1 MFQGERTPLIIPRDI
16 DIDAVKGFLPYL
28 HRYKLREIEAVY
40 PITKRFVGILE
51 TTPQYEA
58 LKPTEHLWPVE
69 NFFGVD
75 PPAVITNTAST
86 STANEEPVTAAPVRL
101 GSPIQLRT
109 ETPSSLPGLLPLA
122 DSSDEE
128 EPDPPSE
135 EQGREPP
142 MQVPTYI
149 EPYRRVPGGR
159 DIFRYTGHIVA
170 CLYAAFA
177 LQLTTGERLR
187 YPDAFSIVEF
197 FSPRPFTFLTQMLDL
212 YRGATFELFTQ
223 NILSTSGNTNLV
235 ASVYIATYIKG
246 PGYTIRRHPHPIM
259 RGPPP
264 EDHTTVDTLYGAVTM
279 NNLPAAVEQAVL
291 ANPSSPP
298 GLPPR
303 GVTIEPGTPSVVA
316 EDLPEA
322 TEANAQRDDAAIRR
336 EVNRIFSFQGF
347 PISAI
352 RSSQVQRQNTPA
364 PPYEPRRRSEARPAQ
379 TPRTPRPRAR
389 PDQRQ
394 TRGRPEQRTRTPG
407 TPRGNSNLF
416 SSSL

>member
-16 DIDAVKGFLPYL
+16 DINAVKGFLPYL

-142 MQVPTYI
+142 MQVPTYV
-149 EPYRRVPGGR
+149 EPY
-159 DIFRYTGHIVA
+159 
-170 CLYAAFA
+170 C
-177 LQLTTGERLR
+177 
-187 YPDAFSIVEF
+187 
-197 FSPRPFTFLTQMLDL
+197 
-212 YRGATFELFTQ
+212 
-223 NILSTSGNTNLV
+223 
-235 ASVYIATYIKG
+235 
-246 PGYTIRRHPHPIM
+246 
-259 RGPPP
+259 
-264 EDHTTVDTLYGAVTM
+264 
-279 NNLPAAVEQAVL
+279 
-291 ANPSSPP
+291 
-298 GLPPR
+298 
-303 GVTIEPGTPSVVA
+303 
-316 EDLPEA
+316 
-322 TEANAQRDDAAIRR
+322 
-336 EVNRIFSFQGF
+336 
-347 PISAI
+347 
-352 RSSQVQRQNTPA
+352 
-364 PPYEPRRRSEARPAQ
+364 
-379 TPRTPRPRAR
+379 
-389 PDQRQ
+389 
-394 TRGRPEQRTRTPG
+394 
-407 TPRGNSNLF
+407 
-416 SSSL
+416 